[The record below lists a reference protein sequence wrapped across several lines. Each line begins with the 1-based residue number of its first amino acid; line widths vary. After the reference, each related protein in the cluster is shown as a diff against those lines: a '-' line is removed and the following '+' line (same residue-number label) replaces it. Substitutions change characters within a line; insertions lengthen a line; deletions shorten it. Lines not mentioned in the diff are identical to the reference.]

1 LVLSNRG
8 DLRSN
13 PSYKHLNNHKENLV
27 MSRKV
32 FIVAAKRTAIGSFG
46 GGLSSLSASQLG
58 AKVVADLLKVSNL
71 KTDEVDEVLMGNV
84 LQANVGQA
92 PARQVAKLGGLTD
105 SVPATT
111 VNKVCAS
118 GMKAVALGT
127 QAIRLG
133 DAEVI
138 LAGGMENM
146 SQVPYYATSNRWG
159 AKYGDQTLVDGL
171 QKDGL
176 SDAYTQEAMGV
187 FAELC
192 AEKYEVS
199 REQQDAYAI
208 SSYKRSQEAW
218 AAGKFI
224 NEVVPVTIQT
234 RKGELVVAQDEEFLQ
249 VNYDKI
255 PALRPAF
262 KKEGTVTAA
271 NASTINDGAAVLLL
285 MGEEKMQEL
294 GLKPIAEVIA
304 YADAEQSPEWFTTT
318 PSIATEKVLKK
329 AGLTISDI
337 DFFEFNEAFS
347 VVALANAK
355 ILNLDLSKVNVY
367 GGAVSLGHPL
377 GCSGARIL
385 VTLTSVLAQEQGTY
399 GLAAICNG
407 GGGASAMILKRV

>member
-1 LVLSNRG
+1 MG
-8 DLRSN
+8 
-13 PSYKHLNNHKENLV
+13 
-27 MSRKV
+27 RKV
-32 FIVAAKRTAIGSFG
+32 FIVAAQRTAIGGFG
-46 GGLSSLSASQLG
+46 GGLSGLSASQLG
-58 AKVVADLLKVSNL
+58 AEVVGAIVRDTGLQGG
-71 KTDEVDEVLMGNV
+71 DVDELLMGNV

-92 PARQVAKLGGLTD
+92 PARQVAKKSGLPD
-105 SVPATT
+105 NIPATT
-111 VNKVCAS
+111 INKVCAS
-118 GMKAVALGT
+118 GMKAVALAT

-133 DAEVI
+133 DADVI
-138 LAGGMENM
+138 LAGGMESM
-146 SQVPYYATSNRWG
+146 SQVPYYAVSTRWG

-176 SDAYTQEAMGV
+176 SDAYSQDAMGV

-192 AEKYEVS
+192 ADKYEIS

-218 AAGKFI
+218 EAGKFE
-224 NEVVPVTIQT
+224 NEVVPVTVHT
-234 RKGELVVAQDEEFLQ
+234 RKGEQVISRDEEFNQ

-262 KKEGTVTAA
+262 KKDGTVTAA
-271 NASTINDGAAVLLL
+271 NASTISDGAAVLML
-285 MGEEKMQEL
+285 MSEEKMLEL
-294 GLKPIAEVIA
+294 GLIPLAEIIA

-329 AGLTISDI
+329 AGLSIDDI

-355 ILNLDLSKVNVY
+355 ILNLDLNKVNVY

-385 VTLTSVLAQEQGTY
+385 VTLTSVLAQEGGTY

-407 GGGASAMILKRV
+407 GGGASAMVLKRV